1 MGIIA
6 SAAMMNES
14 YLTRFSPF
22 AEKLYVV
29 CHELGHGLGLPHR
42 DTNHNNFSLGTC
54 LDYTTAYR
62 KNMRPDETDFLN
74 LEKVYGIVGSTNT
87 NNNNRRLSGMKVV
100 EGTSLNKLKDIQSK
114 AIHDVSSSSQNYKDG
129 RLLFKS
135 DDKEIYEKELPDGSR
150 IVTTLLM
157 AA

>member
-1 MGIIA
+1 M
-6 SAAMMNES
+6 
-14 YLTRFSPF
+14 
-22 AEKLYVV
+22 LYVV
-29 CHELGHGLGLPHR
+29 CHELGHGLGLPHL

-114 AIHDVSSSSQNYKDG
+114 AIHDFPHQVRITKMVDFCSSRMIKRY
-129 RLLFKS
+129 
-135 DDKEIYEKELPDGSR
+135 
-150 IVTTLLM
+150 M
-157 AA
+157 